1 MDTEKEKRALRASL
15 RERERALDAAYRAES
30 SAAVCRALAALPQFA
45 AAEVVL
51 AFCGTAREIDTRA
64 FLAET
69 LARGKTLLLPRCEE
83 GGLLSLRVVG
93 DPDAYLAPGAF
104 GIREPKA
111 SCPARAPEDAGFAV
125 VPCVTFDRAGN
136 RLGHGG
142 GYYDRLLP
150 LLRCETVCI
159 CRERLL
165 ADRVPAAPHDMKCT
179 LYLTENGVLAFAP
192 AGAK

>member
-1 MDTEKEKRALRASL
+1 MDTEKEKRALRAAV
-15 RERERALDAAYRAES
+15 RERERALDGAYKVES
-30 SAAVCRALAALPQFA
+30 SAAICRALAALPQFA
-45 AAEVVL
+45 AAETVL

-64 FLAET
+64 FLCEA

-83 GGLLSLRVVG
+83 GGRLSLCAVRDLG
-93 DPDAYLAPGAF
+93 ADLAPGAF
-104 GIREPKA
+104 GIWEPKG
-111 SCPARAPEDAGFAV
+111 SCPAHAPEDVGLAV

-165 ADRVPAAPHDMKCT
+165 ADRVPTGPHDMRCT
-179 LYLTENGVLAFAP
+179 LYLTENGLL
-192 AGAK
+192 